1 MPDFHSAQN
10 TAATDLNCDQAD
22 LPQTDAISNFHVDYH
37 TSEGTLDEGDGT
49 LGPLPARGGHT
60 MPLRRASRRGIDLP
74 TQSLGYR
81 LGKRV
86 FDLVLAVA
94 IAPVVGILI
103 VMIGGVLLVC
113 CGRPVFFRQRRIGQ
127 HGRPFGI
134 WKFRTMHNDAEQIF
148 AHHLFR
154 DADARHEWNTT
165 HKLRDDPRTTPLG
178 DFLRRT
184 SLDELP
190 QLFNI
195 LLGDMSFVGPRPIVN
210 AEVVKYGDG
219 FSYYLEA
226 VPGMTGLWQVS
237 GRCNVGYKARVIL
250 DSNYVCNW
258 TFWGDMKILL
268 RTPKVVFRRDGAY

>member
-1 MPDFHSAQN
+1 M
-10 TAATDLNCDQAD
+10 
-22 LPQTDAISNFHVDYH
+22 
-37 TSEGTLDEGDGT
+37 
-49 LGPLPARGGHT
+49 
-60 MPLRRASRRGIDLP
+60 
-74 TQSLGYR
+74 
-81 LGKRV
+81 

-94 IAPVVGILI
+94 ITPIVGMLI
-103 VMIGGVLLVC
+103 GIIGAVLLLS
-113 CGRPVFFRQRRIGQ
+113 CGRPVFFRQRRIGH
-127 HGRPFGI
+127 HGREFRI
-134 WKFRTMHNDAEQIF
+134 WKFRTMRNDAEQIF

-154 DADARHEWNTT
+154 DSVARHEWNTT
-165 HKLRDDPRTTPLG
+165 HKLRRDPRTTRLG

-210 AEVVKYGDG
+210 AEIVKYGDD
-219 FSYYLEA
+219 FCYYLAA

-237 GRCNVGYKARVIL
+237 GRCNVGYKARVTL

-258 TFWGDMKILL
+258 TFWRDMKILS